1 MTVNIPRIV
10 SADDHIVEPP
20 DIWESRLPQRYRDV
34 GPRIEYHP
42 VGTVSFVNGRYVERP
57 GTDGR
62 LVPWWHYEDRYTS
75 IKRYTAAA
83 GFDPLEADGT
93 PIDFDQMRPGCW
105 QPKER
110 LADMDLNH
118 IDASLCFPNYPRFC
132 GQIFNEADDRDLGL
146 LCVRAYND
154 WMVDEWCGDSNG
166 RLIPLCLVP
175 LWDVEL
181 AAEEVRR
188 NAARGVRAVAFSEL
202 PGWLDLPS
210 FHSGYWDPFLRACEE
225 TGTVVCM
232 HIGSGTRMIVT
243 SEDAPIA
250 VGNLMGFGNTAA
262 GMSDVLMGGLLARFT
277 DLRLMYAEC
286 QIGWIPFLLQRADDI
301 WIEHKWSFDRALL
314 DAIPEL
320 PSTYY
325 KGRIYSCFFKD
336 AVGLENLHHIGED
349 QVLFESDYPHNDG
362 TWPNT
367 RTVAEGLFGGI
378 EQRAVNKICRD
389 NAIELFGLDLEPAN
403 AGS

>member
-1 MTVNIPRIV
+1 MPVDIPWII

-20 DIWESRLPQRYRDV
+20 HIWDTRLPKKYREI
-34 GPRIEYHP
+34 GPHIEYLP
-42 VGTVSFVNGRYVERP
+42 TGSVAFVDGRYAEVP
-57 GTDGR
+57 GTDGP

-83 GFDPLEADGT
+83 GFDPLEADQT
-93 PIDFDQMRPGCW
+93 PITFEQMRPGCW

-118 IDASLCFPNYPRFC
+118 VEASLCFPNYPRFC
-132 GQIFNEADDRDLGL
+132 GQIFNEAKDHDLSL
-146 LCVRAYND
+146 LCVCAYND
-154 WMVDEWCGDSNG
+154 WMVEEWCGDSGG

-175 LWDVEL
+175 LWDAEL
-181 AAEEVRR
+181 ARAEVER

-225 TGTVVCM
+225 TETVVCM

-243 SEDAPIA
+243 SPDAPIA
-250 VGNLMGFGNTAA
+250 VSNLMGFGNTAA
-262 GMSDVLMGGLLARFT
+262 GMSDVLMGGLLARFPG
-277 DLRLMYAEC
+277 LKLMYAEC
-286 QIGWIPFLLQRADDI
+286 QLGWIPFLLQRADEL
-301 WIEHKWSFDRALL
+301 WVEHRWSFDDSLTG
-314 DAIPEL
+314 AITEL

-325 KGRIYSCFFKD
+325 KGRIFSCFFRD

-349 QVLFESDYPHNDG
+349 QVLFESDYPHNDS

-367 RTVAEGLFGGI
+367 ASIASELFEGL
-378 EQRAVNKICRD
+378 EQSTIQKLCRD
-389 NAIELFGLDLEPAN
+389 NAIRLFGLDLPVDTTLA
-403 AGS
+403 